1 MAGATDIYLAKA
13 ENLHY
18 YDVNSLY
25 PYAMLQPMP
34 LNLIKKHSTAAEVE
48 VIDFNNFF
56 GFLKVRVYC
65 PDTVERPLLP
75 VKYKGRTIFPVGTW
89 EATYFADELRK
100 AKELIP
106 GYEFKIL
113 SGMEFDKADLFSGY
127 VNTLYQAKCTA
138 KGAERWIAKQML
150 NCLYGI
156 FGRSKET
163 TKVVN
168 ILKKDLINYVTD
180 SKVLKVIPINDNI
193 FSLVIANE
201 GENVASCTVPDIRG
215 DSETKQPTVR
225 VSTTTLALPQ
235 SEEAR
240 NLKKDIINL
249 VKNNV
254 ALASAITAQA
264 RIHMMPFKLDPSCAY
279 SDTDSI
285 FTKDVLGLLQKL
297 LDNKLLGMFKDEL
310 AEDTD
315 KGLIDKATFIG
326 IKQYGY
332 TYTNKDGL
340 TTEKSVFAG
349 APRNSLSYTTI
360 QKLFEG
366 ETVPL
371 APQIRFFKSF
381 SDLSIKIKEVNIDI
395 KKNVNKPLIGNK
407 YKPIK
412 ISVEKSIFGLIKE
425 LTVDQLKKK
434 FKKFI

>member
-225 VSTTTLALPQ
+225 VSTTT
-235 SEEAR
+235 R

-264 RIHMMPFKLDPSCAY
+264 RIHMMPFKLDPTCAY

-285 FTKDVLGLLQKL
+285 FTKDMLGQ
-297 LDNKLLGMFKDEL
+297 LDSLIGSDIGMFKDEL
-310 AEDTD
+310 AGQT
-315 KGLIDKATFIG
+315 IDQAIFLG

-332 TYTNKDGL
+332 TFSGGDR
-340 TTEKSVFAG
+340 SVFAG
-349 APRNSLSYTTI
+349 VERNSLSFSDV
-360 QKLFEG
+360 QHLAEG
-366 ETVPL
+366 GVLQRATGP
-371 APQIRFFKSF
+371 RFYKSF
-381 SDLSIKIKEVNIDI
+381 NSLNIRIKQDMQISIKGSN
-395 KKNVNKPLIGNK
+395 NKRLIGNK
-407 YKPIK
+407 YLPIN
-412 ISVEKSIFGLIKE
+412 FLIIE
-425 LTVDQLKKK
+425 SLKNL
-434 FKKFI
+434 IL